1 MGPLLDE
8 APAVEDEHPVGVL
21 RGRQAMGDRHDR
33 AAAGQSPQRLRRAPL
48 GRRVHG
54 ARGFIE
60 DQQPRV
66 RDLRAHQGDE
76 LPLADR
82 ELLAPLADGRLSSPL
97 SSLTNLRFGRRFA
110 STSAQGQR
118 AQQEIPKGNL
128 RATTYRRDAIYR
140 RALALADIASAAI
153 AVLVGVPI
161 LGDDALNPLALLA
174 LPLVLVVG
182 KVAGLYDR
190 DEHLVRRTTLDEVPT
205 LFWAATLYAFLIWL
219 GGNLIV
225 VGEFSRDQ
233 AIGVWALFFLSMVSL
248 RVVARYLAGIVS
260 GEVQCLVLGDAETAS
275 WITRRFDETPGLR
288 ARVVGHAPLAP
299 ASSANGSS
307 VVNGNG
313 SNGNGVHANGH
324 NGNGVNGNGH
334 NGNGVHVKRLLAAE
348 QIERAIMAPRGE
360 LSDDLLNTTRNL
372 TSMGLRVSVLPRL
385 PEVVGSSVELDEV
398 DGVTLLGM
406 RRFGLSRSSRA
417 IKRCFDLLGAGLG
430 LLVLSPFL
438 AATAIAIKV
447 DSSGPVFFKQRRMG
461 RNGVPFEML
470 KFRTMVDGADAQK
483 SALAARNEAGGGLFK
498 IKDDPRVTRVGRRLR
513 QISLDELPQLLNVL
527 RGDMALVGPRPL
539 VLDEDSMIEGWQ
551 RSRLELPPGMTG
563 PWQVFGSARI
573 PLDEMVKID
582 YLYGANWSLWL
593 DMKTLL
599 RTVPFVLGRRGL

>member
-1 MGPLLDE
+1 MVENQLQVDPTIEKADE
-8 APAVEDEHPVGVL
+8 RDPS
-21 RGRQAMGDRHDR
+21 
-33 AAAGQSPQRLRRAPL
+33 SP
-48 GRRVHG
+48 
-54 ARGFIE
+54 
-60 DQQPRV
+60 
-66 RDLRAHQGDE
+66 
-76 LPLADR
+76 
-82 ELLAPLADGRLSSPL
+82 SSPL
-97 SSLTNLRFGRRFA
+97 SSLTNLRFGRRF
-110 STSAQGQR
+110 TSASGQGQT
-118 AQQEIPKGNL
+118 AQQEIPKGHL
-128 RATTYRRDAIYR
+128 KATTYRRDAIYR

-225 VGEFSRDQ
+225 VGEFSRGQ
-233 AIGVWALFFLSMVSL
+233 AIGVWALFFLSMVSI
-248 RVVARYLAGIVS
+248 RTVARYLAGIVS

-288 ARVVGHAPLAP
+288 ARVVGRAPLAP
-299 ASSANGSS
+299 ASSTNGSS
-307 VVNGNG
+307 VL
-313 SNGNGVHANGH
+313 NGNGVHGNGINGKGVH
-324 NGNGVNGNGH
+324 GNGLNGNGVNGNGMNGNGL
-334 NGNGVHVKRLLAAE
+334 NGNGVNLKRLLAAE

-360 LSDDLLNTTRNL
+360 LSDDLLNTTRSL

-417 IKRCFDLLGAGLG
+417 IKRCFDLLGAVLG

-438 AATAIAIKV
+438 AAIAIAIKV
-447 DSSGPVFFKQRRMG
+447 DSRGPVFFKQRRMG
-461 RNGVPFEML
+461 RDGVPFEML
-470 KFRTMVDGADAQK
+470 KFRTMVDGAEAQK
-483 SALAARNEAGGGLFK
+483 FALAARNEAGGGLFK

>member
-1 MGPLLDE
+1 VRTVEKQLELDPTIE
-8 APAVEDEHPVGVL
+8 E
-21 RGRQAMGDRHDR
+21 
-33 AAAGQSPQRLRRAPL
+33 
-48 GRRVHG
+48 
-54 ARGFIE
+54 E
-60 DQQPRV
+60 DQRGP
-66 RDLRAHQGDE
+66 
-76 LPLADR
+76 
-82 ELLAPLADGRLSSPL
+82 SSPSSPF
-97 SSLTNLRFGRRFA
+97 SSLTNLRFGTGG
-110 STSAQGQR
+110 SR
-118 AQQEIPKGNL
+118 APGHAAEQEIPKGHL

-140 RALALADIASAAI
+140 RALALADVASAAI

-161 LGDDALNPLALLA
+161 LGGDALNPLALLA
-174 LPLVLVVG
+174 LPLVLVVA

-225 VGEFSRDQ
+225 VGQFGRDQ
-233 AIGVWALFFLSMVSL
+233 AIGVWALFFLSMVSIRAL
-248 RVVARYLAGIVS
+248 ARYLAGTVS
-260 GEVQCLVLGDAETAS
+260 GEVQCLVLGDAETAN
-275 WITRRFDETPGLR
+275 WITRRFDETSGLR
-288 ARVVGHAPLAP
+288 ARVVGCAPLAP
-299 ASSANGSS
+299 GSPMNGNS
-307 VVNGNG
+307 GLNG
-313 SNGNGVHANGH
+313 SNGNGA
-324 NGNGVNGNGH
+324 NGNGANL
-334 NGNGVHVKRLLAAE
+334 KRLLASE

-360 LSDDLLNTTRNL
+360 LSDDLLNTTRSL
-372 TSMGLRVSVLPRL
+372 TSLGLRVSVLPRL

-398 DGVTLLGM
+398 DGITLLGM

-417 IKRCFDLLGAGLG
+417 IKRCFDLVGAGLG

-438 AATAIAIKV
+438 AAIAIAIKV
-447 DSSGPVFFKQRRMG
+447 DSSGPVFFMQRRMG
-461 RNGVPFEML
+461 RDGVPFEMF
-470 KFRTMVDGADAQK
+470 KFRTMVDGAEAQK
-483 SALAARNEAGGGLFK
+483 GTLAARNEAGGGLFK
-498 IKDDPRVTRVGRRLR
+498 IKDDPRVTRVGKRLR

-539 VLDEDSMIEGWQ
+539 VLDEDSMIEGWR
-551 RSRLELPPGMTG
+551 RSRLELTPGMTG

>member
-1 MGPLLDE
+1 MSQWARMVENQLQVDPTIEE
-8 APAVEDEHPVGVL
+8 AD
-21 RGRQAMGDRHDR
+21 
-33 AAAGQSPQRLRRAPL
+33 QRDPS
-48 GRRVHG
+48 
-54 ARGFIE
+54 F
-60 DQQPRV
+60 P
-66 RDLRAHQGDE
+66 
-76 LPLADR
+76 
-82 ELLAPLADGRLSSPL
+82 SSPL

-461 RNGVPFEML
+461 RNGRAL
-470 KFRTMVDGADAQK
+470 RDAQVPDHGGRGRCPEVR
-483 SALAARNEAGGGLFK
+483 AR
-498 IKDDPRVTRVGRRLR
+498 
-513 QISLDELPQLLNVL
+513 
-527 RGDMALVGPRPL
+527 
-539 VLDEDSMIEGWQ
+539 
-551 RSRLELPPGMTG
+551 
-563 PWQVFGSARI
+563 
-573 PLDEMVKID
+573 
-582 YLYGANWSLWL
+582 GA
-593 DMKTLL
+593 
-599 RTVPFVLGRRGL
+599 

>member
-1 MGPLLDE
+1 MVENQLQVDPTIEEADE
-8 APAVEDEHPVGVL
+8 RDPS
-21 RGRQAMGDRHDR
+21 
-33 AAAGQSPQRLRRAPL
+33 SP
-48 GRRVHG
+48 
-54 ARGFIE
+54 
-60 DQQPRV
+60 
-66 RDLRAHQGDE
+66 
-76 LPLADR
+76 
-82 ELLAPLADGRLSSPL
+82 SSPL
-97 SSLTNLRFGRRFA
+97 SSLTNLRFGRRF
-110 STSAQGQR
+110 TSASGQGQT
-118 AQQEIPKGNL
+118 AQQEIPKGHL
-128 RATTYRRDAIYR
+128 KATTYRRDAIYR

-225 VGEFSRDQ
+225 MGEFSRDQ
-233 AIGVWALFFLSMVSL
+233 AIGVWALFFLSMVSI
-248 RVVARYLAGIVS
+248 RTVARYLAGIVS

-288 ARVVGHAPLAP
+288 ARVVGRAPLAP
-299 ASSANGSS
+299 ASTTNGSS
-307 VVNGNG
+307 VLNGHGMHGNAI
-313 SNGNGVHANGH
+313 NGNGV

-334 NGNGVHVKRLLAAE
+334 NGNGVHGNGMNGNGVNLKRLLAGE

-360 LSDDLLNTTRNL
+360 LSDDLLNTTRSL

-417 IKRCFDLLGAGLG
+417 IKRCFDLLGAVLG

-438 AATAIAIKV
+438 AAIAIAIKV
-447 DSSGPVFFKQRRMG
+447 DSRGPVFFKQRRMG
-461 RNGVPFEML
+461 RDAVPFEML
-470 KFRTMVDGADAQK
+470 KFRTMVDGAEAQK
-483 SALAARNEAGGGLFK
+483 FALTARNEAGGGLFK

>member
-1 MGPLLDE
+1 MVENQLQVDPTIEE
-8 APAVEDEHPVGVL
+8 AD
-21 RGRQAMGDRHDR
+21 
-33 AAAGQSPQRLRRAPL
+33 QR
-48 GRRVHG
+48 
-54 ARGFIE
+54 
-60 DQQPRV
+60 DS
-66 RDLRAHQGDE
+66 
-76 LPLADR
+76 
-82 ELLAPLADGRLSSPL
+82 SSPSSPF
-97 SSLTNLRFGRRFA
+97 SSLTNLRFGTRFA
-110 STSAQGQR
+110 SASERGQR
-118 AQQEIPKGNL
+118 AQQEIPKGHL
-128 RATTYRRDAIYR
+128 RATTYRRDAVYR

-225 VGEFSRDQ
+225 VGQFGRDQ
-233 AIGVWALFFLSMVSL
+233 AIGVWALFFLSMVGF
-248 RVVARYLAGIVS
+248 RAVARYLAGIVS

-288 ARVVGHAPLAP
+288 ARVVGRAPLAP
-299 ASSANGSS
+299 ATSTNGNS
-307 VVNGNG
+307 VVA
-313 SNGNGVHANGH
+313 GV
-324 NGNGVNGNGH
+324 NGNGVNGNGV
-334 NGNGVHVKRLLAAE
+334 NGNGVNGNGVNGNGVNGNGVNGNGVNGDGVNLKRLLASE

-360 LSDDLLNTTRNL
+360 LSDDLLNTTRSL

-385 PEVVGSSVELDEV
+385 PEVVGSSVELDDV

-438 AATAIAIKV
+438 AAIAIAIKI

-461 RNGVPFEML
+461 RDGVPFEML
-470 KFRTMVDGADAQK
+470 KFRTMVDGAEAQK

-498 IKDDPRVTRVGRRLR
+498 IKDDPRVTRAGKRLR

-539 VLDEDSMIEGWQ
+539 ILDEDSMIEGWQ